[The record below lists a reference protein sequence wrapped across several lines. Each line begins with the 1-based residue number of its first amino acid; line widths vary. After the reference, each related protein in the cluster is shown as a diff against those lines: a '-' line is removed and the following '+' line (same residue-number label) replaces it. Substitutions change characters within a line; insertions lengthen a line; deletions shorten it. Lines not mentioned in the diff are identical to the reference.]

1 MDGIPDRLVFFQND
15 DAMTPTRELA
25 RRHETGRA
33 GSYYDDVTDATH
45 QALEVAMSYE
55 LRAMSYGT

>member
-33 GSYYDDVTDATH
+33 GSYYDDVRDATH
-45 QALEVAMSYE
+45 QALEVATSFE
-55 LRAMSYGT
+55 L